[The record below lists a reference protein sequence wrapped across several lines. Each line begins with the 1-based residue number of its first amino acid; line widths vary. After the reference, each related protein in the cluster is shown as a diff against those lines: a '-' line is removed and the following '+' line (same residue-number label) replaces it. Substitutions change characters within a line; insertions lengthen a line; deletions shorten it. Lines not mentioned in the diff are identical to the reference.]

1 MRLISPKQTGKAA
14 KSYWWPDPLASLC
27 SQNFLY
33 DRWDSSRSNLRLAIS
48 ERAIVDKSVL
58 LNEIL
63 YFVAELPNEYLSVQ
77 TSDVRRAKIREA
89 ARKVAISEMM
99 PVAYSAT
106 LKTDQK
112 TKLINELF
120 ARAKAV
126 DDYDSFLRF
135 VQGINDDYAR
145 YSEEVSQQD
154 RCLGSIRDIARWSY
168 LGLYLL
174 GSGILL
180 AGLKD

>member
-1 MRLISPKQTGKAA
+1 M
-14 KSYWWPDPLASLC
+14 
-27 SQNFLY
+27 
-33 DRWDSSRSNLRLAIS
+33 
-48 ERAIVDKSVL
+48 
-58 LNEIL
+58 
-63 YFVAELPNEYLSVQ
+63 
-77 TSDVRRAKIREA
+77 
-89 ARKVAISEMM
+89 AISEMM

-126 DDYDSFLRF
+126 DDYDSFLRL

-180 AGLKD
+180 AGLKYE